1 MTLQGKMLIGREA
14 VSGSS
19 TPIHGVNPAT
29 GETLEPTYVGGS
41 KAEVERACEL
51 AEAAFGAYRET
62 TLEQR
67 ATFLE
72 SAASEI
78 EAIGDEL
85 IERGMAETGLPRA
98 RLEGER
104 GRTCGQ
110 LRLFASVV
118 RAGEWLDLRL
128 DPALPDRQPMPRVDL
143 RQRHI
148 PLGPVAVFGASN
160 FPLAFSVAGGDT
172 ASALAAGCPVI
183 VKGHSAHPGTSEL

>member
-1 MTLQGKMLIGREA
+1 MSLQGKMLIGQEA

-19 TPIHGVNPAT
+19 TPIHAVNPAT
-29 GETLEPTYVGGS
+29 GETLEPTYGGGS

-72 SAASEI
+72 TIAAEI
-78 EAIGDEL
+78 EAIGDGL
-85 IERGMAETGLPRA
+85 IERAMAETGLPRA

-118 RAGEWLDLRL
+118 R
-128 DPALPDRQPMPRVDL
+128 
-143 RQRHI
+143 
-148 PLGPVAVFGASN
+148 
-160 FPLAFSVAGGDT
+160 
-172 ASALAAGCPVI
+172 
-183 VKGHSAHPGTSEL
+183 